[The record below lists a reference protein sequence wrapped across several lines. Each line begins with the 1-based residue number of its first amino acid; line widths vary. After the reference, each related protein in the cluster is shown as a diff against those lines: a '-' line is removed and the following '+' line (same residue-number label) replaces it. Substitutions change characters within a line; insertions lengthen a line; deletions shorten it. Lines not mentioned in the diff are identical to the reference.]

1 MTRLGP
7 RNRLVI
13 ATHNPGKLRE
23 IAELIAP
30 FGVEAVSAGDL
41 GLPEPEETGSDFVE
55 NAVLKAR
62 AAAEAADLPAL
73 ADDSGLE
80 VAALDGAP
88 GIYSARWAGPER
100 DFRIAMERVERELA
114 GQGTGERD
122 RSAAFVCVLCL
133 AWPGGEVLTFEGHC
147 SGDLVW
153 PPRGDQGFGY
163 DPIFRP
169 EGHDITFGE
178 MAPAEKHR
186 IDHRSRAFAQLVPAV
201 FGATDG

>member
-1 MTRLGP
+1 MPRLAP
-7 RNRLVI
+7 KDRLVI

-30 FGVEAVSAGDL
+30 FGVEAVSAGEL

-62 AAAEAADLPAL
+62 AAAEAAGLPAL

-80 VAALDGAP
+80 VAALEGAP
-88 GIYSARWAGPER
+88 GIYSARWAGPGR
-100 DFRIAMERVERELA
+100 DFRIAMERVEREL
-114 GQGTGERD
+114 TGKGD
-122 RSAAFVCVLCL
+122 RRAAFVCVLCL
-133 AWPGGEVLTFEGHC
+133 YWPGGEMATFEGRC
-147 SGDLVW
+147 TGDLVW

-169 EGHDITFGE
+169 EGHGVTFGE

-186 IDHRSRAFAQLVPAV
+186 IDHRSRAFAELVPAV
-201 FGATDG
+201 FGDPDG

>member
-1 MTRLGP
+1 MRRLGP
-7 RNRLVI
+7 GDRLII

-30 FGVEAVSAGDL
+30 FGVEAVCAGEL
-41 GLPEPEETGSDFVE
+41 GLPEPEETGCDFVE

-62 AAAEAADLPAL
+62 AAAEAAGLPAL

-80 VAALDGAP
+80 VAALEGAP
-88 GIYSARWAGPER
+88 GIFSARWAGPER

-114 GQGTGERD
+114 DDSD
-122 RSAAFVCVLCL
+122 RRAAFVCVLSL
-133 AWPGGEVLTFEGHC
+133 AWPDGEVLSFEGRC
-147 SGDLVW
+147 GGDLVW
-153 PPRGDQGFGY
+153 PPRGDRGFGY

-178 MAPAEKHR
+178 MAPADKHR
-186 IDHRSRAFAQLVPAV
+186 IDHRSRAFAKLVPAV
-201 FGATDG
+201 FGTPDG

>member
-1 MTRLGP
+1 MRRLEPGD
-7 RNRLVI
+7 RLVI

-23 IAELIAP
+23 IAELVAA
-30 FGVEAVSAGDL
+30 FGVDAVSAGEL
-41 GLPEPEETGSDFVE
+41 GLPEPEETGADFVE

-62 AAAEAADLPAL
+62 AAAEAAGQPAL

-80 VAALDGAP
+80 VAALDGVP

-100 DFRIAMERVERELA
+100 DFRIAMERVEREL
-114 GQGTGERD
+114 TGKSD

-133 AWPGGEVLTFEGHC
+133 AWPEGGVVSFEGRC
-147 SGDLVW
+147 AGDLVW

-169 EGHDITFGE
+169 EGHEITFGE
-178 MAPAEKHR
+178 MAPAKKHR
-186 IDHRSRAFAQLVPAV
+186 IDHRSHAFAKLVPAV
-201 FGATDG
+201 FGDPDG

>member
-1 MTRLGP
+1 MRRLGP
-7 RNRLVI
+7 GDRLVI

-23 IAELIAP
+23 IAELVAP
-30 FGVEAVSAGDL
+30 FGVEAVSAGEL
-41 GLPEPEETGSDFVE
+41 GLPEPEETGADFVE

-62 AAAEAADLPAL
+62 AAAEAAGQPAL

-100 DFRIAMERVERELA
+100 DFRTAMERVERELA
-114 GQGTGERD
+114 GKSD

-133 AWPGGEVLTFEGHC
+133 AWPEGGVVSFEGRC
-147 SGDLVW
+147 AGNLVW

-169 EGHDITFGE
+169 EGHEITFGE

-186 IDHRSRAFAQLVPAV
+186 IDHRSQAFAKLVPAV
-201 FGATDG
+201 FGDPDG